1 MAKTIVVFLGLLGWA
16 GSAAA
21 DSITIFNDQR
31 VVSVLAQ
38 VADSGQTDRHTDS
51 RGPGDALSADAVAS
65 VGTSVAN
72 SVARLTSSIND
83 PAHLS
88 GSGSALA
95 SFSTFGSAEASAASV
110 FAVDLVLDAPYM
122 YSFNGSFAISDFP
135 GRPNVAFNEA
145 RWAATLSSGGSF
157 LFNLGDTHSAFSQGF
172 TGNLPAGT
180 YHFLVETRG
189 DGLTER
195 PATVVE
201 DSQFQFALDLMPAP
215 VNPSPTPEPASVLLL
230 GTAVAGL
237 VASKTKARRNAIR
250 PIGRGK

>member
-51 RGPGDALSADAVAS
+51 RGPGDALSAQAVAS
-65 VGTSVAN
+65 VGTSVAS
-72 SVARLTSSIND
+72 SVARLTSSISD

-95 SFSTFGSAEASAASV
+95 SFSTFGSAEASAAAV
-110 FAVDLVLDAPYM
+110 FAVDLVLDAPY
-122 YSFNGSFAISDFP
+122 I
-135 GRPNVAFNEA
+135 
-145 RWAATLSSGGSF
+145 TLSTARSPFPISLAGQMPRSTRPGGPRPCQAADRSCSIWAIRIRHF
-157 LFNLGDTHSAFSQGF
+157 FRTSPGMCQRGRN
-172 TGNLPAGT
+172 
-180 YHFLVETRG
+180 HFLVETRG

-201 DSQFQFALDLMPAP
+201 DSQFQFALDLTPAP
-215 VNPSPTPEPASVLLL
+215 VNPSPTPEPTSVLLL

-237 VASKTKARRNAIR
+237 VASKTKARRNGVR
-250 PIGRGK
+250 RVGRGK